1 MGSRLR
7 KVLMTTV
14 LAAIAGGIADAQ
26 TTYGGSSTPQLITT
40 PQTAYRQPVSDSDIA
55 YLKTALTAAR
65 AGDGDRVRLS
75 MDAIQDPLTRKI
87 ALWALADGAPDSLSF
102 FEADA
107 ARRDLAGWPRSARR
121 QTSAEEKLETSGL
134 DPARIVAW
142 FGGSPPET
150 ARGAIALATALN
162 ATGQPAQATALVRE
176 WWTTRVFEADD
187 QRAMR
192 ARFAAVITADDDVRR
207 ADMMLYGQQ
216 GPATREMVALLPPDL
231 QAVANARMALR
242 ANSASANAL
251 VAALSADQRRD
262 PGLIFEQAAYFR
274 RRGLD
279 SVARGLTGGFA
290 PPPTPEVAAKV
301 WPERRAIVV
310 AGIQNA
316 DYRAAYNA
324 ANNAGMTEGPDA
336 AEAEF
341 YAGWIALTKL
351 KDPESAARHFA
362 ILAGA
367 GTSPITRGRAYYWQ
381 GRAAEAMGDMAN
393 AAVFYQQG
401 SEYIT
406 SFYGQLCAEK
416 AGITRID
423 IGKDPDI
430 TPADRARFE
439 GREPVR
445 AARILAEAGLKDQFR
460 AFVLAIDDTLPTAAE
475 EALLVDLARGYGDVD
490 LAMRAAR
497 TAAQRGFTL
506 PERGYPMIMAPNVP
520 GGAEPAFV
528 FSITRQESNFDPRA
542 RSAPGARGLMQLMP
556 ATGATT
562 ARALGEP
569 YNVDRLYEGDFNLRL
584 GARYLGDMISNFSGS
599 YIMAAAAYNAG
610 PGRPTQWSATCGDPR
625 GSGTDPLDYIECIP
639 FVETRNYVMRT
650 LETTQVY
657 RARMNGGSAPL
668 TLSADLK
675 RGSWMGYQP
684 SPGVVAPGSDA
695 TR

>member
-7 KVLMTTV
+7 KVLLTTV
-14 LAAIAGGIADAQ
+14 LAAVAGGFADAQ
-26 TTYGGSSTPQLITT
+26 TTYGSGGAPQLITT
-40 PQTAYRQPVSDSDIA
+40 PQIAYRQPVSDSDIG
-55 YLKTALTAAR
+55 YLKAALTAAKS
-65 AGDGDRVRLS
+65 GDGDRIRLS
-75 MDAIQDPLTRKI
+75 MDAISDPLTRKI

-102 FEADA
+102 FEADS
-107 ARRDLAGWPRSARR
+107 ARRDLAGWPRSAKR
-121 QTSAEEKLETSGL
+121 QANAEQKLETSGL

-150 ARGAIALATALN
+150 ARGAIALAAALN
-162 ATGQPAQATALVRE
+162 ATGHQAEATNLIRE
-176 WWTTRVFEADD
+176 WWNTRLFEADD
-187 QRAMR
+187 QRSMR
-192 ARFAAVITADDDVRR
+192 ARFATVITTDDDIRR
-207 ADMMLYGQQ
+207 TDMLLYGQQ
-216 GPATREMVALLPPDL
+216 GPAARDMVAILPADL
-231 QAVANARMALR
+231 RPVADARLALR
-242 ANSASANAL
+242 GNSAGANAL
-251 VAALSADQRRD
+251 VANLSAEQRKD

-279 SVARGLTGGFA
+279 SMARSLTGGFA
-290 PPPTPEVAAKV
+290 PPPTPEVAAKA

-310 AGIQNA
+310 AGLQNG

-324 ANNAGMTEGPDA
+324 ANDAGMTVGPDA

-351 KDPESAARHFA
+351 KQPETAAAHFA
-362 ILAGA
+362 ILSGA
-367 GTSPITRGRAYYWQ
+367 GTSPITKGRGYYWQ
-381 GRAAEAMGDMAN
+381 GRAAEAMGDRAT
-393 AAVFYQQG
+393 AAVYYQQG
-401 SEYIT
+401 SQYIT

-416 AGITRID
+416 AGITRIEL
-423 IGKDPDI
+423 GKDPDI

-445 AARILAEAGLKDQFR
+445 AARVLAEAGLKDQFR

-475 EALLVDLARGYGDVD
+475 AALLVDLAKNYGDVD
-490 LAMRAAR
+490 LAMRASR
-497 TAAQRGFTL
+497 TAAQRGFSL
-506 PERGYPMIMAPNVP
+506 PERGYPMILAPNVP

-542 RSAPGARGLMQLMP
+542 KSAPGARGLMQLMP

-569 YNVDRLYEGDFNLRL
+569 YSVDRLYEGDFNLRL
-584 GARYLGDMISNFSGS
+584 GARYLGDMISTFSGS

-610 PGRPTQWSATCGDPR
+610 PGRPAQWSAVCGDPR
-625 GSGTDPLDYIECIP
+625 GSGTDPLDFIECIP

-657 RARMNGGSAPL
+657 RARLNGGSAPL

-684 SPGVVAPGSDA
+684 SAGVVAPSQDA

>member
-7 KVLMTTV
+7 KVLLTTV
-14 LAAIAGGIADAQ
+14 LAAMAGGIADAQ
-26 TTYGGSSTPQLITT
+26 TTSGGTPQLITT
-40 PQTAYRQPVSDSDIA
+40 PQVAYRQPVSDGDIS
-55 YLKTALTAAR
+55 YLKAALTAAR

-75 MDAIQDPLTRKI
+75 MDAISDPLTRKI

-102 FEADA
+102 FEADS
-107 ARRDLAGWPRSARR
+107 ARRDLAGWPRSTKR
-121 QTSAEEKLETSGL
+121 QATAEQKLETSGL
-134 DPARIVAW
+134 DAARIVAW

-162 ATGQPAQATALVRE
+162 ATGQQAQAADLIRL
-176 WWTTRVFEADD
+176 WWNTRLFEADE
-187 QRAMR
+187 QRSMR
-192 ARFAAVITADDDVRR
+192 ARFAAVITTDDDIRR
-207 ADMMLYGQQ
+207 TDMLLYGQQ
-216 GPATREMVALLPPDL
+216 GPAARDMVALLPSDIRPIAD
-231 QAVANARMALR
+231 ARMALR
-242 ANSASANAL
+242 GNLSSANAL
-251 VAALSADQRRD
+251 VANLSAEQRKD

-274 RRGLD
+274 RKGLD
-279 SVARGLTGGFA
+279 SMARSLTGGFA
-290 PPPTPEVAAKV
+290 PPPSPEVAAKV

-324 ANNAGMTEGPDA
+324 ANNAGMTVGPDA

-341 YAGWIALTKL
+341 YAGWIALSKL
-351 KDPESAARHFA
+351 KDPEAAARHFA

-367 GTSPITRGRAYYWQ
+367 GTSPITRGRAAYWQ
-381 GRAAEAMGDMAN
+381 GRAAEAQGDRAT

-401 SEYIT
+401 SQYIT

-423 IGKDPDI
+423 IGKDPEI

-439 GREPVR
+439 GREPIR
-445 AARILAEAGLKDQFR
+445 AARILAEAGLRDQFR

-475 EALLVDLARGYGDVD
+475 EALLVDLAKGYGDQD

-497 TAAQRGFTL
+497 TAAQRGFNL
-506 PERGYPMIMAPNVP
+506 PERGYPMILAPNVP

-528 FSITRQESNFDPRA
+528 FSITRQESNFDPSA
-542 RSAPGARGLMQLMP
+542 KSAPGARGLMQLMP

-569 YNVDRLYEGDFNLRL
+569 YSVDRLYEGDFNLRL
-584 GARYLGDMISNFSGS
+584 GARYLGDMISTFSGS

-610 PGRPTQWSATCGDPR
+610 PGRPAQWSAICGDPR
-625 GSGTDPLDYIECIP
+625 GSGTDPLDFIECIP

-668 TLSADLK
+668 MLSADLK

-684 SPGVVAPGSDA
+684 SAPPTAPGQ
-695 TR
+695 

>member
-7 KVLMTTV
+7 KVLLTSV
-14 LAAIAGGIADAQ
+14 LAAVAGGIADAQ
-26 TTYGGSSTPQLITT
+26 TTYGSSSAPQLITT
-40 PQTAYRQPVSDSDIA
+40 PQVAYRQPVSDTDAA
-55 YLKTALTAAR
+55 YLKTALTAAK

-75 MDAIQDPLTRKI
+75 MDAISDPLTRKI

-102 FEADA
+102 FEADS
-107 ARRDLAGWPRSARR
+107 ARRDLAGWPRSAKR
-121 QTSAEEKLETSGL
+121 QMSAEEKLETSGL

-150 ARGAIALATALN
+150 ARGAVALATALN
-162 ATGQPAQATALVRE
+162 ATGQQAQAAALVRD
-176 WWTTRVFEADD
+176 WWRNRLFEVDD

-192 ARFAAVITADDDVRR
+192 GRFAAVITADDDIRR
-207 ADMMLYGQQ
+207 TDMLLYGQQ
-216 GPATREMVALLPPDL
+216 GPAARDMVALLPADL
-231 QAVANARMALR
+231 RAVAEARMALR
-242 ANSASANAL
+242 GNLASANGM
-251 VAALSADQRRD
+251 VAVLSADQRKD

-279 SVARGLTGGFA
+279 GLARGLTGGFA
-290 PPPTPEVAAKV
+290 PPPTPEVAAKA

-310 AGIQNA
+310 AGLQNA

-324 ANNAGMTEGPDA
+324 ANDAGMAVGPDA

-351 KDPESAARHFA
+351 KQPETAAAHFA

-367 GTSPITRGRAYYWQ
+367 GTSPITKGRGFYWQ
-381 GRAAEAMGDMAN
+381 GRAAEAGGDPAT
-393 AAVFYQQG
+393 AAVYYQQG
-401 SEYIT
+401 SQYIT

-416 AGITRID
+416 AGITRIE

-439 GREPVR
+439 GREPIR

-460 AFVLAIDDTLPTAAE
+460 AFVLAIDDTLPTAGE
-475 EALLVDLARGYGDVD
+475 EALLVDLAKGYGDVD
-490 LAMRAAR
+490 LAMRAVR
-497 TAAQRGFTL
+497 TAAQRGFSL
-506 PERGYPMIMAPNVP
+506 PERGYPMILAPNVP

-562 ARALGEP
+562 ARVLGEP
-569 YNVDRLYEGDFNLRL
+569 YSVDRLYEGDFNLKL
-584 GARYLGDMISNFSGS
+584 GARYLGDMISTFSGS

-610 PGRPTQWSATCGDPR
+610 PGRPPQWATICGDPR

-657 RARMNGGSAPL
+657 RARLNGGSAPL
-668 TLSADLK
+668 MLSADLK

-684 SPGVVAPGSDA
+684 SPGVVAPSQSPS
-695 TR
+695 R